1 MSATPSTFEELE
13 ALCQRI
19 CHVLEREN
27 AILRS
32 RNGLIGEG
40 IEELEGIQAEK
51 DSSIALL
58 ERASRDDLCIAESRR
73 SPERAERVRMA
84 IGRCKDLQMRNHQ
97 IFPAWFRP
105 SARSSLF
112 SASRR
117 TTSIST
123 IVQAEAVITVSRIGA
138 SWPDSASYLAIRLAT
153 FHPVNPREDDRHRA
167 VDILRD
173 FCTHR

>member
-1 MSATPSTFEELE
+1 MSATPSTFEDLE

-58 ERASRDDLCIAESRR
+58 ERASRDDLCISESRR

-97 IFPAWFRP
+97 IFSRVV
-105 SARSSLF
+105 SAQRKI
-112 SASRR
+112 
-117 TTSIST
+117 IS
-123 IVQAEAVITVSRIGA
+123 VLRQ
-138 SWPDSASYLAIRLAT
+138 P
-153 FHPVNPREDDRHRA
+153 EDDVNLYDRAGRSRDYGVAHRSELA
-167 VDILRD
+167 
-173 FCTHR
+173 

>member
-13 ALCQRI
+13 SLCQRI

-40 IEELEGIQAEK
+40 IEELEGLQAEK

-73 SPERAERVRMA
+73 SPERAERVRRS
-84 IGRCKDLQMRNHQ
+84 IGHCKDLQMRNHQ
-97 IFPAWFRP
+97 IFSRVV
-105 SARSSLF
+105 SAQRKI
-112 SASRR
+112 
-117 TTSIST
+117 IS
-123 IVQAEAVITVSRIGA
+123 VLRQ
-138 SWPDSASYLAIRLAT
+138 P
-153 FHPVNPREDDRHRA
+153 EDDVNLYDRAGRSRDYGVSHRSELA
-167 VDILRD
+167 
-173 FCTHR
+173 

>member
-1 MSATPSTFEELE
+1 MNATPSTFEELE

-58 ERASRDDLCIAESRR
+58 ERASRDDLCISESRR

-97 IFPAWFRP
+97 IFFARGFGPAQDHLCSPPAGGR
-105 SARSSLF
+105 RQSLR
-112 SASRR
+112 SRR
-117 TTSIST
+117 
-123 IVQAEAVITVSRIGA
+123 
-138 SWPDSASYLAIRLAT
+138 PK
-153 FHPVNPREDDRHRA
+153 P
-167 VDILRD
+167 
-173 FCTHR
+173 

>member
-27 AILRS
+27 SILRS

-73 SPERAERVRMA
+73 SPERAERVRAA

-97 IFPAWFRP
+97 IF
-105 SARSSLF
+105 
-112 SASRR
+112 SRVVSVQR
-117 TTSIST
+117 KIIS
-123 IVQAEAVITVSRIGA
+123 VLRQ
-138 SWPDSASYLAIRLAT
+138 P
-153 FHPVNPREDDRHRA
+153 EDDVNLYDRA
-167 VDILRD
+167 GRSRD
-173 FCTHR
+173 FGVAHRSELA

>member
-27 AILRS
+27 SILRS

-73 SPERAERVRMA
+73 SPERAERVRAA

-97 IFPAWFRP
+97 IFSRVV
-105 SARSSLF
+105 SAQRKI
-112 SASRR
+112 
-117 TTSIST
+117 IS
-123 IVQAEAVITVSRIGA
+123 VLRQ
-138 SWPDSASYLAIRLAT
+138 P
-153 FHPVNPREDDRHRA
+153 EDDVNLYDRA
-167 VDILRD
+167 GRSRD
-173 FCTHR
+173 FGVAHRSELA